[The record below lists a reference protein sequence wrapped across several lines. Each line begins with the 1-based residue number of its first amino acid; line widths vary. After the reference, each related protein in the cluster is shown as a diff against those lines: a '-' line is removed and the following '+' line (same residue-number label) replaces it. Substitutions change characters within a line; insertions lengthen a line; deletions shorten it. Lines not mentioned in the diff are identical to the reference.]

1 MAGLNAKKIQGTAKG
16 PQQEALEAGTYPCR
30 VVEIIDLGVQPQRA
44 FEGQPKP
51 PVQHVR
57 ITYEFTDE
65 FCVDAGGNE
74 QEDKP
79 RWLSEDIPFH
89 PLSSELAKSTKR
101 YKAIDPKDNFDG
113 DFTQLVNCPCNV
125 TITATE
131 GKGKNADKVYN
142 NIAAVN
148 TMRQRDAD
156 KCAELVNEPKVF
168 LVGDPDKAVWAKLPQ
183 WLQEKITGA
192 VDFQGSALDKALNGG
207 GTAKPKLEPRPAY
220 DEDIEEDAAEGAAA
234 GEDKPW

>member
-1 MAGLNAKKIQGTAKG
+1 MAGLNAKKKQGVAQG

-30 VVEIIDLGVQPQRA
+30 VVEVIDLGVQPQRA

-57 ITYEFTDE
+57 LTYEFTDE
-65 FCVDAGGNE
+65 FCLDKDGNE
-74 QEDKP
+74 QADKP

-89 PLSSELAKSTKR
+89 PLSSDLAKSTKR

-113 DFTQLVNCPCNV
+113 DFTQLVGCPCNV
-125 TITATE
+125 TITATN
-131 GKGKNADKVYN
+131 GKGKNADNVYN

-148 TMRQRDAD
+148 AMRKRDAD

-168 LVGDPDKAVWAKLPQ
+168 LMEDPDKAVWAKLPK
-183 WLQEKITGA
+183 WLQEKIQA
-192 VDFQGSALDKALNGG
+192 AIDYPDSALAKALGG
-207 GTAKPKLEPRPAY
+207 SEGKAPDKKAKPDY
-220 DEDIEEDAAEGAAA
+220 DEDIEEGAAA
-234 GEDKPW
+234 GEDGEKPW